1 VSHALLFS
9 LIMLLILSESPSA
22 EDILAATNQTG
33 TITVRLTG
41 FQNDAEA
48 VKLCV
53 CRSEEEYTGKVK
65 EYRTASAAISNK
77 QAVGVFEEMPYG
89 SYSIK
94 AFHDE
99 NGNNLLD
106 TNFMGKPTERY
117 GFSNHADG
125 RFGLPPFSQTVIT
138 LNSPMTEIEI
148 HLH

>member
-1 VSHALLFS
+1 
-9 LIMLLILSESPSA
+9 MLLILSESPSA

-53 CRSEEEYTGKVK
+53 CRSEEEYMGEVK

-99 NGNNLLD
+99 NGNNRLD
-106 TNFMGKPTERY
+106 TDFWGRPTECY
-117 GFSNHADG
+117 GFSNNAEG
-125 RFGLPPFSQTVIT
+125 RFGPPPFSKTTIT
-138 LNSPMTEIEI
+138 LNVPVTEIEI
-148 HLH
+148 QLK

>member
-1 VSHALLFS
+1 MSHALLLS

-33 TITVRLTG
+33 TIAVRLTG
-41 FQNDAEA
+41 LQSDTEE

-53 CRSEEEYTGKVK
+53 CRSEEEYAGKVK

-94 AFHDE
+94 AFHDQ
-99 NGNNLLD
+99 NGNNRLD

-125 RFGLPPFSQTVIT
+125 RFGPPPFSQTVIT
-138 LNSPMTEIEI
+138 LNSPETVIDIKLE
-148 HLH
+148 